1 MWARGKQK
9 ARWRAQFARLG
20 GERVQHLVDV
30 DGIGPARK
38 REAAVRWLHDQE
50 HSAESREGRTLAIAT
65 IFAVLVSFVALLA
78 IFQ

>member
-9 ARWRAQFARLG
+9 ARWCAQFARLG
-20 GERVQHLVDV
+20 RERVQHLVDV

-50 HSAESREGRTLAIAT
+50 HSAESRTLAIA
-65 IFAVLVSFVALLA
+65 IFAALVSFVALLA
-78 IFQ
+78 IFR